1 MRINQPVS
9 NHEYELR
16 DGIAIISRTD
26 ASGIITDCNEDFIE
40 ASGYTREELIGQP
53 HNLIRHPDMPA
64 EGFRDL
70 WDTIKRGRPWSGL
83 VKNRRKNGDYYWV
96 YATATPLP
104 DGIGFTSVRTKP
116 KRADVQAAEALYQKM
131 RNDASIRLDEGR
143 LVSGSMGFFSKLTI
157 AQRLWLI
164 AVLPLLLGAALTV
177 TGVMALK
184 SNSDALES
192 VYKNRLI
199 PINQLSEIND
209 LNQMSLIDLLF
220 AFKGATA
227 KANIDAHLNEIK
239 KNKEGID
246 KVWSEYMATY
256 LTEEEKTLATDH
268 FAKRDAMWA
277 VILRAK
283 DLLAAGNL
291 EQANSVLDIELNK
304 VRWVQEDSIDKLSH
318 YQTQVAEQAYQT
330 AKAQYHQT
338 LLLSML
344 LGIIGLVAVVT
355 VVLFSIGYIRRSL
368 SEVGV
373 AASEIAKGNLTHRIP
388 WARHDEIGDLISQM
402 SIMRNA
408 LHELIA
414 SLIHS
419 ATGLNRSAG
428 ELSSSA
434 EAGARSSEAQS
445 TAASSMAAAVEQMSV
460 SIEHVGENA
469 HEAHTITQDSSTRSD
484 EGGRIIHEAADE
496 MSRIAE
502 AVRSTASTISELEE
516 HSAQISSI
524 ANVIKEIADQTNLL
538 ALNAAIEAARAGEA
552 GRGFAVVADEV
563 RKLAER
569 TANSTQEINVMIAKI
584 QSGTGRAVQEMET
597 GVARV
602 NDGVQLAH
610 QAADSVSGIREGAE
624 QATRAVDEISN
635 SLKEQVAAA
644 REIAQQVE
652 QIAQGAEENSATAS
666 QTSAA
671 ARQLEG
677 LAQHLYKI
685 SSRYKI

>member
-1 MRINQPVS
+1 MRNNQPIT

-16 DGIAIISRTD
+16 EGIAIISRTD

-40 ASGYTREELIGQP
+40 ASGYSRNELIGQP

-70 WDTIKRGRPWSGL
+70 WDTLKRGRPWSGL

-104 DGIGFTSVRTKP
+104 DGSGYTSVRTKP
-116 KRADVQAAEALYQKM
+116 KRADVQETEALYQKM

-143 LVSGSMGFFSKLTI
+143 LVSGSAGFFSKLTI
-157 AQRLWLI
+157 TQRLWLI
-164 AVLPLLLGAALTV
+164 SGLPLLLGAVLTV
-177 TGVMALK
+177 TGLLSLK
-184 SNSDALES
+184 SSSNAMES
-192 VYKNRLI
+192 VYKEDLI
-199 PINQLSEIND
+199 ALNQLADIND

-220 AFKGATA
+220 AVKGATA
-227 KANIDAHLNEIK
+227 KTNIDDHLNEIK
-239 KNKEGID
+239 KDKESID
-246 KVWSEYMATY
+246 KTWSEYMASN
-256 LTEEEKTLATDH
+256 LSEEEKSLAADH
-268 FAKRDAMWA
+268 LVKRDAMWV

-283 DLLAAGNL
+283 DLLAAGKL

-318 YQTQVAEQAYQT
+318 YQTQAAEQAYKAAQ
-330 AKAQYHQT
+330 AQYHQN
-338 LLLSML
+338 LFLSVL
-344 LGIIGLVAVVT
+344 LGVVGLLVVVT
-355 VVLFSIGYIRRSL
+355 IVLFSIGYIRRSL

-373 AASEIAKGNLTHRIP
+373 AAGEIAKGNLTHRIP
-388 WARHDEIGDLISQM
+388 WARHDEIGDLVSQM
-402 SIMRNA
+402 AIMRNA

-414 SLIHS
+414 SLLYN
-419 ATGLNRSAG
+419 ATALNRSAG

-434 EAGARSSEAQS
+434 VAGAHSSESQS
-445 TAASSMAAAVEQMSV
+445 SAASSMAAAVEQMSV
-460 SIEHVGENA
+460 SMAHVGENA
-469 HEAHTITQDSSTRSD
+469 LEAHTITQDSSTRSD

-496 MSRIAE
+496 MSRIAD
-502 AVRSTASTISELEE
+502 AVRLTASTISELEE
-516 HSAQISSI
+516 HSTQISSI

-569 TANSTQEINVMIAKI
+569 TANSTKEINVMIAKI
-584 QSGTGRAVQEMET
+584 QDGTRRAVQEMDT

-610 QAADSVSGIREGAE
+610 QAADSVSGIREGAK

-644 REIAQQVE
+644 REIAQRVE
-652 QIAQGAEENSATAS
+652 QIAQGAEENSTTAS
-666 QTSAA
+666 QTSDA
-671 ARQLEG
+671 ARQLES

-685 SSRYKI
+685 SARFKI